1 MVPIDLNSTSALV
14 KAFLLGLNRSAMIGE
29 IPLASP
35 FRLSGPSAARRLPG
49 RTFWGP
55 LFALGVGF
63 GRQPHPWRLPL
74 VNSAFDR
81 PRSSGS
87 LAMLLAILHASLRVK
102 RLRRANVGVILS
114 RAEDLGEWLPFV
126 GLASAMPQLGL
137 SHLR

>member
-87 LAMLLAILHASLRVK
+87 LAMLLAILHASLRVSASK
-102 RLRRANVGVILS
+102 TVVRVTVPWVRISASPFRLLS
-114 RAEDLGEWLPFV
+114 F
-126 GLASAMPQLGL
+126 
-137 SHLR
+137 